1 MSPDVRYFCY
11 ARKMRASRLLSILLL
26 LQTRGRMT
34 APALADELETS
45 IRTIYRD
52 IDQLSAAGVPVY
64 ADRGR
69 AGGFQ
74 LLDGYRTRL
83 TGLTPAEAEALVFS
97 GLPGPA
103 ADLGLGDAM
112 AAAQLKLLAALP
124 AEGRSAAARVAS
136 RFHLDPIG
144 WYRTAESTEMLPAL
158 AAAVWNERRVRI
170 RYESWAGTVEREL
183 DPLGL
188 ALKAGIWY
196 LVAQIG
202 GKPRTYKVSAIQ
214 AFDLTDESFAR
225 PADFDLAAYWTAW
238 ARDFEASLYRGEA
251 TLRLSPQGLQR
262 LSALAPMVAETA
274 ARTALGPDKAGW
286 TRVSIPIESVEHAA
300 DEVLKLGAEAEVLA
314 PPELRRRMAEIAAK
328 LGAIYPAV
336 A

>member
-1 MSPDVRYFCY
+1 
-11 ARKMRASRLLSILLL
+11 MRASRLLSILLL

-34 APALADELETS
+34 AQALADEFEIS
-45 IRTIYRD
+45 IRTVYRD

-83 TGLTPAEAEALVFS
+83 TGLTPAEAEALFLS

-112 AAAQLKLLAALP
+112 ATAQLKLLAALP
-124 AEGRSAAARVAS
+124 AEGRSGAARVAA
-136 RFHLDPIG
+136 RFHLDPVG
-144 WYRTAESTEMLPAL
+144 WFRNAENTEILPAL
-158 AAAVWNERRVRI
+158 AAAVWTTRRIRI
-170 RYESWAGTVEREL
+170 RYESWAGIVDREL

-196 LVAQIG
+196 LVAEVG
-202 GKPRTYKVSAIQ
+202 GKPRTYRASAIR
-214 AFDLTDESFAR
+214 ALDLTGDNFTR

-238 ARDFEASLYRGEA
+238 ARDFEARIYRSEA
-251 TLRLSPQGLQR
+251 TLRLSPQGLKR
-262 LSALAPMVAETA
+262 LSALAPAVVEMA
-274 ARTALGPDKAGW
+274 ARTGNGCDEAGW
-286 TRVSIPIESVEHAA
+286 TRVTIPIESIEHAA
-300 DEVLKLGAEAEVLA
+300 GEVLKLGAEAEVLA
-314 PPELRRRMAEIAAK
+314 PIELRRRMAEITAELGGIYAA
-328 LGAIYPAV
+328 AT
-336 A
+336 